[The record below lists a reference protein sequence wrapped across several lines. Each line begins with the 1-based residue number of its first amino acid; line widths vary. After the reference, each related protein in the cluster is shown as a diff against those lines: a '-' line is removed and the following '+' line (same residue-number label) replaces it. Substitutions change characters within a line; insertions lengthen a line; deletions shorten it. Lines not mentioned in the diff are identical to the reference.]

1 MSTHPIEHI
10 EPVVGQV
17 GPEQIDAP
25 ADAGPQARGE
35 ILRLRLALAKAQ
47 RRIAT
52 LEIIL
57 NEQNNVRV
65 TLSTSAPGEETQP

>member
-47 RRIAT
+47 RRIAE
-52 LEIIL
+52 L
-57 NEQNNVRV
+57 QGVAHGAQ
-65 TLSTSAPGEETQP
+65 LSEKGLDA